1 MKKYTLNFGQFKQ
14 YDKKFITEI
23 DGNSV
28 TSVAFSGETLYI
40 ATTENTFEYS
50 DGNLKKLS
58 FSLHPLNP
66 QPNSIYNRKH
76 RSHRNKRYHRCRADG
91 KHHIITHRSHLPKL
105 RKHPL

>member
-1 MKKYTLNFGQFKQ
+1 MKKYSLNFGEFLQ

-58 FSLHPLNP
+58 LKADKLFSENGKLYA
-66 QPNSIYNRKH
+66 SVGKAFAEIK
-76 RSHRNKRYHRCRADG
+76 KRI
-91 KHHIITHRSHLPKL
+91 HIWI
-105 RKHPL
+105 

>member
-40 ATTENTFEYS
+40 ATTENIFEYS

-58 FSLHPLNP
+58 FKADKLFSE
-66 QPNSIYNRKH
+66 NS
-76 RSHRNKRYHRCRADG
+76 SHG
-91 KHHIITHRSHLPKL
+91 L
-105 RKHPL
+105 